1 MGSLVVHGWPCRRTI
16 FTMSTVLGCV
26 HTVTR
31 EFTCEFY
38 TMLNTRF
45 VTISFSV
52 AVEIT
57 ATIIVTGL
65 ITIQFDNRI
74 I

>member
-1 MGSLVVHGWPCRRTI
+1 MEEPV
-16 FTMSTVLGCV
+16 FAMSTLLGCV

-38 TMLNTRF
+38 TMLNTRI

-52 AVEIT
+52 AVQIT
-57 ATIIVTGL
+57 LQSTTIIVTRL
-65 ITIQFDNRI
+65 ITIQFDNHI